1 MKYNL
6 KWRQYVMILNK
17 EEKMTKLL
25 EMPNKFHIR
34 KRCTNLQLWD
44 FTNWTSTAEN
54 MQHKIIHLFTPLH
67 RGYGSFSPPF
77 YSLSYIFAREC
88 WGLETGVSHQHDH
101 QITAL
106 TWDGSKLLQQFR
118 VVHPSAST
126 HHQQTVK
133 NRCMFQFKQIRYET
147 EERPT

>member
-1 MKYNL
+1 
-6 KWRQYVMILNK
+6 MILNK

-67 RGYGSFSPPF
+67 RGYGSFFPPF

-88 WGLETGVSHQHDH
+88 WGNETGVPHQHGSPDYSFDMGRLKVAS
-101 QITAL
+101 IVPCGSSIGKYTSSANFTNGFSLLPKL
-106 TWDGSKLLQQFR
+106 TGRK
-118 VVHPSAST
+118 
-126 HHQQTVK
+126 
-133 NRCMFQFKQIRYET
+133 
-147 EERPT
+147 

>member
-67 RGYGSFSPPF
+67 RGYGSFFPLSTAYHTFSPG
-77 YSLSYIFAREC
+77 SA
-88 WGLETGVSHQHDH
+88 GETEQEFRTSMDH
-101 QITAL
+101 QITAS
-106 TWDGSKLLQQFR
+106 TWDGSKLLQ
-118 VVHPSAST
+118 
-126 HHQQTVK
+126 
-133 NRCMFQFKQIRYET
+133 
-147 EERPT
+147 